1 MWNKPWSLKEGF
13 IIGAGLLV
21 TGLMLQLSVGP
32 VDWQA
37 FAFPVNVI
45 TLAVFL
51 ALIAVVYALRPRV
64 YGFRY
69 LTTFTAA
76 VPALIYAVILTATM
90 GLTKQLP
97 SGPFMLAEPS
107 LADTV
112 GITRM
117 LSFWPFILIY
127 VWMTLLLGQVI
138 IHRLLHLHP
147 KRAFWTRD
155 IPFLMNHLG
164 LFITIVTA
172 TLGNAD
178 MQRLKMTI
186 SQDAPEW
193 RAVDD
198 RGEMHELP
206 IAIQLKQ
213 FTIDEYPPKLILID
227 NNTGNAV
234 DGQQAETLLIDST
247 FTEGQLG
254 DWRIRLVKKLDYAV
268 PVLQED
274 STYFEE
280 WMQTGA
286 VSAVCVEADW
296 HPSTPAKRPYL
307 KKSGWITSG
316 SYMFPYQMLKIDQQV
331 SLAMMPREPQ
341 RYISRVEILTES
353 GKDIETNILVNKP
366 FSIDGWK
373 IYQLNYNTQKGRW
386 SEISILELV
395 SDPWLP
401 FVYTGIYMMLLGAV
415 LMFILAQRRK
425 EEQP

>member
-107 LADTV
+107 LADTI

-186 SQDAPEW
+186 SQEAPEW

-373 IYQLNYNTQKGRW
+373 IYQLNYDTQKGRW

-401 FVYTGIYMMLLGAV
+401 FVYTGIYMMLLGTV

>member
-373 IYQLNYNTQKGRW
+373 IYQLNYDTQKGRW

>member
-186 SQDAPEW
+186 SQEAPEW

-254 DWRIRLVKKLDYAV
+254 DWRIRLVKKLDYAA

-307 KKSGWITSG
+307 KKSSWITSG

-373 IYQLNYNTQKGRW
+373 IYQLNYDTQKGRW

-401 FVYTGIYMMLLGAV
+401 FVYTGIYMMLLGTV

>member
-186 SQDAPEW
+186 SQEAPEW

-373 IYQLNYNTQKGRW
+373 IYQLNYDTQKGRW

-401 FVYTGIYMMLLGAV
+401 FVYTGIYMMLLGTV

>member
-186 SQDAPEW
+186 SQEAPEW

-227 NNTGNAV
+227 NQTGNAV

-254 DWRIRLVKKLDYAV
+254 DWRIRLVKKLDYAA

-373 IYQLNYNTQKGRW
+373 IYQLNYDTQKGRW

-401 FVYTGIYMMLLGAV
+401 FVYTGIYMMLLGAL

>member
-254 DWRIRLVKKLDYAV
+254 DWRIRLVKKLDYAA

-373 IYQLNYNTQKGRW
+373 IYQLNYDTQKGRW

-401 FVYTGIYMMLLGAV
+401 FVYTGIYMMLLGTV

>member
-254 DWRIRLVKKLDYAV
+254 DWRIRLVKKLDYAA

-296 HPSTPAKRPYL
+296 HPLAPAKRPYL

-373 IYQLNYNTQKGRW
+373 IYQLNYDTQKGRW

-401 FVYTGIYMMLLGAV
+401 FVYTGIYMMLLGTV

>member
-373 IYQLNYNTQKGRW
+373 IYQLNYDTQKGRW

-401 FVYTGIYMMLLGAV
+401 FVYTGIYMMLLGTV

>member
-1 MWNKPWSLKEGF
+1 MWNRPWSLKEGF

-107 LADTV
+107 LADTI

-280 WMQTGA
+280 WTQTGA

-296 HPSTPAKRPYL
+296 HPSTPEKRPYL

-373 IYQLNYNTQKGRW
+373 IYQLNYDTQKGRW

>member
-90 GLTKQLP
+90 ELP

-186 SQDAPEW
+186 SQEAPEW

-254 DWRIRLVKKLDYAV
+254 DWRIRLVKKLDYAA

-373 IYQLNYNTQKGRW
+373 IYQLNYDTQKGRW

-401 FVYTGIYMMLLGAV
+401 FVYTGIYMMLLGTV

>member
-186 SQDAPEW
+186 SQEAPEW

-254 DWRIRLVKKLDYAV
+254 DWRIRLVKKLDYAA

-280 WMQTGA
+280 GMQTGA

-373 IYQLNYNTQKGRW
+373 IYQLNYDTQKGRW

-401 FVYTGIYMMLLGAV
+401 FVYTGIYMMLLGTV

>member
-186 SQDAPEW
+186 SQEAPEW

-254 DWRIRLVKKLDYAV
+254 DWRIRLVKKLDYAA

-373 IYQLNYNTQKGRW
+373 IYQLNYDTQKGRW

-401 FVYTGIYMMLLGAV
+401 FVYTGIYMMLLGTV

>member
-1 MWNKPWSLKEGF
+1 MWNRPWSLKEGF

-107 LADTV
+107 LADTI

-280 WMQTGA
+280 WTQTGA

-296 HPSTPAKRPYL
+296 HPSTPEKRPYL

-331 SLAMMPREPQ
+331 SLAMMPREPL

-373 IYQLNYNTQKGRW
+373 IYQLNYDTQKGRW

>member
-227 NNTGNAV
+227 NNTGNTV
-234 DGQQAETLLIDST
+234 GGQQAETLLIDST

-254 DWRIRLVKKLDYAV
+254 DWRIRLVKKLDYAA

-373 IYQLNYNTQKGRW
+373 IYQLNYDTQKGRW

-401 FVYTGIYMMLLGAV
+401 FVYTGIYMMLLGTV

>member
-172 TLGNAD
+172 VLGNAD

-227 NNTGNAV
+227 NQTGNAV

-254 DWRIRLVKKLDYAV
+254 DWRIRLVKKLDYAA

-373 IYQLNYNTQKGRW
+373 IYQLNYDTQKGRW

-401 FVYTGIYMMLLGAV
+401 FVYTGIYMMLLGTV

>member
-172 TLGNAD
+172 VLGNAD

-227 NNTGNAV
+227 NQTGNAV

-254 DWRIRLVKKLDYAV
+254 DWRIRLVKKLDYAA

-373 IYQLNYNTQKGRW
+373 IYQLNYDTQKGRW

-401 FVYTGIYMMLLGAV
+401 FVYTGIYMMLLGAL

>member
-186 SQDAPEW
+186 SQEAPEW

>member
-186 SQDAPEW
+186 SQEAPEW

-296 HPSTPAKRPYL
+296 HPSTLAKRPYL

-373 IYQLNYNTQKGRW
+373 IYQLNYDTQKGRW